1 MSLQFHLR
9 SGYFWAMPRSASG
22 WAMAALLLAAC
33 SERER
38 LTFPSG
44 SDEVGPVTQILS
56 PSVDDSVIRE
66 GDPFVLSGRSTD
78 FDGVDSVY
86 FDIEG
91 VPQQLSPLKASG
103 ADTTFFGVP
112 IPTLGHSGAT
122 VLVRIYAVDLLG
134 QQGEPASRQLHIE

>member
-1 MSLQFHLR
+1 
-9 SGYFWAMPRSASG
+9 
-22 WAMAALLLAAC
+22 MAALVLAAC

-91 VPQQLSPLKASG
+91 LAQGVPPLKASG

-112 IPTLGHSGAT
+112 ISTEGHSGAT
-122 VLVRIYAVDLLG
+122 VVVRIFAVDLLG
-134 QQGEPASRQLHIE
+134 QQGGPVSRQFRIE